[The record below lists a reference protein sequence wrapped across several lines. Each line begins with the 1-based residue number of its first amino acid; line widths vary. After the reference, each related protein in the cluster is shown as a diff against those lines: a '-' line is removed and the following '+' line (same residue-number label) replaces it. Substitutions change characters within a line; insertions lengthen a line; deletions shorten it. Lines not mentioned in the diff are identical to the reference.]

1 MMVRIGA
8 LAASV
13 CLLGAC
19 STWGGDGRDHDPAN
33 QPAYEQPGGS
43 PTQTSH
49 TVHGSAAADTSAAI
63 FELVN
68 GSDVVRVSVADLGD
82 DLFRV
87 STPDNA
93 KVAPS
98 VDVSGTDVVTALNN
112 TGLAGPAVVNV
123 QLSNDVRWTV
133 RLAGGATDEAVDLTG
148 GKGGDVDF
156 ATGTSRAAVALPAA
170 SGTQRVVMSGG
181 ASQFAVRLAGTAP
194 VRVAANG
201 GAGAVTV
208 DGETHSGVGGGSV
221 WTPTD
226 WPTATNRY
234 DVDAT
239 AGVSTLTVSR
249 S

>member
-19 STWGGDGRDHDPAN
+19 SWGGDGRDHDPAN
-33 QPAYEQPGGS
+33 QPAYARPDGS
-43 PTQTSH
+43 PTQTAH
-49 TVHGSAAADTSAAI
+49 TVSGAAPAGTNAAT

-68 GSDVVRVSVADLGD
+68 GSDVVRVSVADLGG
-82 DLFRV
+82 DLYKV

-93 KVAPS
+93 KVAPA

-123 QLSNDVRWTV
+123 QLSNNVRWTV
-133 RLAGGATDEAVDLTG
+133 RLAGGATDESVDLTG

-156 ATGTSRAAVALPAA
+156 ATGTSQAAVTLPAA

-181 ASQFAVRLAGTAP
+181 ASQFAVRLAGNAP

-208 DGETHSGVGGGSV
+208 DGQTHSGVGGGSI
-221 WTPTD
+221 WTPAD
-226 WPTATNRY
+226 WSTATDRY

-239 AGVSTLTVSR
+239 AGVSTMTVSR

>member
-19 STWGGDGRDHDPAN
+19 SWGGDGKDHDPAN
-33 QPAYEQPGGS
+33 QPAYARPGAT

-49 TVHGSAAADTSAAI
+49 SARGTAAPGTDAAT

-68 GSDVVRVSVADLGD
+68 GSDVVRVSVADLGG

-87 STPDNA
+87 ATPDNA

-98 VDVSGTDVVTALNN
+98 VDVSGTDVVAALTG
-112 TGLAGPAVVNV
+112 TGLSGPAVVNV
-123 QLSNDVRWTV
+123 QLSDDVRWTV

-156 ATGTSRAAVALPAA
+156 ATGTSRAAVVLPAA

-181 ASQFAVRLAGTAP
+181 ASQFAVRLAGNAP

-208 DGETHSGVGGGSV
+208 DGETHSGVGGGSI

-234 DVDAT
+234 DIDAT

-249 S
+249 G